1 MAIDMNALK
10 KSIGAKS
17 ESTDVVTAS
26 AVAKLAATLGVKPP
40 ATEPGQALPPGWH
53 APFFG
58 PAYGPE
64 AMRADG
70 QAKGGGI
77 MPVVPLPRH
86 RLRGERTTFHDAP
99 RIGDVLT
106 RLTEIAVVGE
116 EDGKAGP
123 IVSLTVRNT
132 TQTPRGLCVVED
144 REHFY
149 TAEGEPDGEAPAAPR
164 GEQPWRRTVD
174 PDPVLLFRYS
184 AVRFNSHRV
193 HYDRDYCLR
202 VEKLPGLIVQA
213 TLTWQFMLELCR
225 SQVPERPVREL
236 GWRLYRPIY
245 DTGPFTLLGR
255 PAADGKRAELWAVD
269 QAGRA
274 ATTALAVFGS

>member
-1 MAIDMNALK
+1 MAVDMNALK
-10 KSIGAKS
+10 KSIGATAT
-17 ESTDVVTAS
+17 STDIVTAS
-26 AVAKLAATLGVKPP
+26 AVARLAGTLGVKPP
-40 ATEPGQALPPGWH
+40 ATEPGQALPPGWTSVC
-53 APFFG
+53 FG

-64 AMRADG
+64 AMRPDG

-86 RLRGERTTFHDAP
+86 RLRSVRTAFHDAP

-106 RLTEIAVVGE
+106 RTTEISVVGE

-123 IVSLTVRNT
+123 IVSMTVRNT
-132 TQTPRGLCVVED
+132 IGTPRGVSMVED

-149 TAEGEPDGEAPAAPR
+149 TEAGEPDGVAAAPPA
-164 GEQPWRRTVD
+164 GETPWRREVD

-184 AVRFNSHRV
+184 AIRFNSHRV
-193 HYDRDYCLR
+193 HYDRDFCVT

-213 TLTWQFMLELCR
+213 TLIWQLFLELCR
-225 SQVPERPVREL
+225 EKAPGRPVVEL
-236 GWRLYRPIY
+236 GYQLHRPVY

-255 PAADGKRAELWAVD
+255 PTADGGRASLWAID
-269 QAGRA
+269 QSGRA
-274 ATTALAVFGS
+274 ATSALATFAK

>member
-1 MAIDMNALK
+1 MSIDMNALR

-17 ESTDVVTAS
+17 TSSDVVTAS
-26 AVAKLAATLGVKPP
+26 AVARLAATIGVKPP
-40 ATEPGQALPPGWH
+40 ATEPGAALPPGWH

-58 PAYGPE
+58 STYGPE
-64 AMRADG
+64 AMRPDG
-70 QAKGGGI
+70 QAKGGGV
-77 MPVVPLPRH
+77 MPEVPLPRH
-86 RLRGERTTFHDAP
+86 RLRGERTTFHDP
-99 RIGDVLT
+99 IRIGDVLT
-106 RLTEIAVVGE
+106 RTTEVAVVGE

-123 IVSLTVRNT
+123 IVSLTVRST
-132 TQTPRGLCVVED
+132 TRTPRGLGVVED

-149 TAEGEPDGEAPAAPR
+149 AAADEPDGEAPAAPA
-164 GEQPWRRTVD
+164 GEMPWRRTVE

-193 HYDRDYCLR
+193 HYDRNYCLR

-213 TLTWQFMLELCR
+213 TLTWQLMLELCR
-225 SQVPERPVREL
+225 ANAPARAVREL
-236 GWRLYRPIY
+236 GYRLHRPIY

-255 PAADGKRAELWAVD
+255 PSADGTRAELWAVD

-274 ATTALAVFGS
+274 ATTAVATFAE